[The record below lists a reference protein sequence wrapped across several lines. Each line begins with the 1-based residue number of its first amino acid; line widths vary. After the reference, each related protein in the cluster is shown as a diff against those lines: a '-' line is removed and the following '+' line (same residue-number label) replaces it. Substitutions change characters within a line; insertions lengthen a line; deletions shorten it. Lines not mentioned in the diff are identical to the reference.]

1 MWAFQQAIAAEGK
14 SPACE
19 DPAASSGRC
28 VGGFGQIGHKKQGR
42 RRSITPNGLASP
54 DIEIG
59 SRRPV
64 NYTLT
69 RNSTVRCDPF
79 HNWQKSFGW
88 HFPRRDDRAA
98 TGTMVFR
105 KRAFLAV
112 SPAI

>member
-1 MWAFQQAIAAEGK
+1 MMNFPPVCWDVHSSKQSRRRANHQPARIRPISAVDASGVSGK
-14 SPACE
+14 SAT
-19 DPAASSGRC
+19 
-28 VGGFGQIGHKKQGR
+28 KKQGR
-42 RRSITPNGLASP
+42 RRSITPSGLASP

-88 HFPRRDDRAA
+88 RF
-98 TGTMVFR
+98 
-105 KRAFLAV
+105 
-112 SPAI
+112 